1 MRTCLSSTYTSFS
14 DLVISLNRTKGP
26 GPWGH
31 QNSPK
36 LLTLRPPL
44 VDECNQNINNPPEL
58 YRGYILPSIDS
69 TGMCAHGCAWMH
81 VWVPV
86 YLCVGLCAEPLLHQY
101 TVWGLGWNGPQ
112 EGASDPGAQAR
123 NRDYSYHDDPWHL
136 SEHGSQ
142 RECPVRTLSASIHP
156 KAVWEGKARVGGQG
170 SRGFPGGGT
179 RTAKSVMRGSYHH
192 RVGTRQK
199 SDVTPH
205 IEDGYPRD
213 RETIAQSKPPC

>member
-1 MRTCLSSTYTSFS
+1 MSVIKILITLLSYIVGTSYPRQTARAYVRM
-14 DLVISLNRTKGP
+14 DVHG
-26 GPWGH
+26 
-31 QNSPK
+31 
-36 LLTLRPPL
+36 
-44 VDECNQNINNPPEL
+44 CMC
-58 YRGYILPSIDS
+58 GYPSI
-69 TGMCAHGCAWMH
+69 CVWGCAQSRSCTSVQCGDWAGMDT
-81 VWVPV
+81 
-86 YLCVGLCAEPLLHQY
+86 C
-101 TVWGLGWNGPQ
+101 PQ

-156 KAVWEGKARVGGQG
+156 KAVREGRARVGGQG
-170 SRGFPGGGT
+170 SCGFPGGGT